1 MHNTVL
7 RFKQDILQLN
17 DITGCICT
25 ITSKNV
31 KTVVRFF
38 LFPLM
43 SKLREINNFNQ
54 GNSGFHLVA

>member
-43 SKLREINNFNQ
+43 SKFREINNFNQ
-54 GNSGFHLVA
+54 GNRGFHLVA